1 MNESLK
7 VLLLAMGLLLA
18 ACCLWFF
25 FFYRPEISRMK
36 DIEKA
41 TQDLVS
47 KLQSFRVDDRQIA
60 ALEQRVRTLKTEV
73 ESTQR
78 KIINK
83 DALKSAVRQ
92 LEQQGRKFG
101 LKFQTIIP
109 DYTSLMEVGRQDES
123 GEDVMQLTVHIK
135 LQGRYRNFGRFLESL
150 GELPFLI
157 SLGEISI
164 LYNEKVFPQ
173 LEVLMDTI
181 LYLQEVRPA
190 VATM

>member
-7 VLLLAMGLLLA
+7 VLLIAVGLLLA
-18 ACCLWFF
+18 ACCLWFL

-36 DIEKA
+36 DIEKR
-41 TQDLVS
+41 THDLVS
-47 KLQSFRVDDRQIA
+47 KLQSFSVDDRQIV
-60 ALEQRVRTLKTEV
+60 ALEERVRTLKTEV

-92 LEQQGRKFG
+92 LERQGRKFG

-109 DYTSLMEVGRQDES
+109 DYDSLMEVGRDNES
-123 GEDVMQLTVHIK
+123 REDVMQLTVHIK
-135 LQGRYRNFGRFLESL
+135 LQGTYRNFGRFLESL
-150 GELPFLI
+150 GTLPFLI
-157 SLGEISI
+157 SLGEVSI

-173 LEVLMDTI
+173 LDVLLDAI
-181 LYLQEVRPA
+181 LYLQEARPA
-190 VATM
+190 VASM